1 MRSTFGSLIVRHIY
15 FFSQLTLQ
23 GDNSFTVSF
32 NYLRAESNSGKIG
45 FDKVSPEVYPK
56 MNRELL
62 KSICLSQPE
71 ATEEYPFGPSVTVYK
86 VCNKIFAMVNVQG
99 DLGFNVKCDPEIAET
114 LRSSYSSVTAWNFQK
129 KHWNYIIVNES
140 IPDELITAW
149 VEDSFDLVVDKLPKF
164 KKLAIQARVSEI
176 T

>member
-1 MRSTFGSLIVRHIY
+1 MLASTSKDTTALRF
-15 FFSQLTLQ
+15 
-23 GDNSFTVSF
+23 SF
-32 NYLRAESNSGKIG
+32 NDLRAESNGGKIAPS
-45 FDKVSPEVYPK
+45 KVSPEVYLK

-114 LRSSYSSVTAWNFQK
+114 LRSSYKSVTAWNFQK
-129 KHWNYIIVNES
+129 KHWNYIMVDES
-140 IPDELITAW
+140 ISDELITTW
-149 VEDSFDLVVDKLPKF
+149 IEDSFDLVVDKLPKF

-176 T
+176 I